1 MKIGVSFYTFD
12 QQVDYAEA
20 IGQSAKA
27 GYDGVEFV
35 LTESGQLNMKTS
47 DKEILA
53 LRKAANDAGMEVC
66 SVGAWNLW
74 EFNLVNDDPTISNY
88 AKDIIKKQI
97 DIAQACG
104 ADTILCIPGWVGTPF
119 APGIV
124 PYDVAY
130 ERAQTILKELSSYA
144 EAAKVY
150 IGVEN
155 VGNGFLLSPLEMRS
169 FIDEIGSDYMGMYFD
184 LGNILYSAGYPDQWI
199 RILGNRIKKIH
210 FDDFRCDVGGM
221 GGFVDIFEGDVDYEA
236 VMRAIK
242 DIGYDDWATVE
253 FLPNYRR
260 FPYQSIIN
268 ARYSM
273 DRILE
278 IWEGL
283 E

>member
-20 IGQSAKA
+20 IEQSAKA

-35 LTESGQLNMKTS
+35 LSETGQLNMKSS
-47 DKEILA
+47 DEEILA
-53 LRKAANDAGMEVC
+53 LRKMAYEHGLEVC

-74 EFNLVNDDPTISNY
+74 EFNLVNDDPKISGY
-88 AKDIIKKQI
+88 AADIIKKQI

-130 ERAQTILKELSSYA
+130 DRARHILSGLAPYA

-155 VGNGFLLSPLEMRS
+155 VGNGLLLSPLEMRS
-169 FIDEIGSDYMGMYFD
+169 FVDEIDSDYMGVYFD

-199 RILGNRIKKIH
+199 RILGSRIKKLH

-221 GGFVDIFEGDVDYEA
+221 GGFVDLFEGDVDYEA
-236 VMRAIK
+236 VMSAIK
-242 DIGYDDWATVE
+242 DVGYDDWATVE

-273 DRILE
+273 DRIMEL
-278 IWEGL
+278 L
-283 E
+283 